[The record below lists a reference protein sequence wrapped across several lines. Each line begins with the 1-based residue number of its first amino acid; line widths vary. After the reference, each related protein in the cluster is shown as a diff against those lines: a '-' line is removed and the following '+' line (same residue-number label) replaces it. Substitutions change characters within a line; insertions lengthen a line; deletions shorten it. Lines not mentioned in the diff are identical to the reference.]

1 MASATAP
8 KVAHTYDPTDE
19 ETITDKDGLVE
30 IIITDRTRW
39 IQLCDKNQSISN
51 TEYQSLFDDS
61 VVYEDCKDCYKLM
74 IEEDPYGFI
83 YDV

>member
-39 IQLCDKNQSISN
+39 IQLCNKEITISN